1 MFRSIWLDSEPR
13 GRHEDDPSVFKTPRS
28 HSAARCCNGAAAVNI
43 DQLEGLIL
51 AVEDYNE
58 EIGDVDMEFDIALL
72 RQLIDVLEANGANPP
87 PPTWEPAPDPWP
99 AD

>member
-1 MFRSIWLDSEPR
+1 MYRMSPAGKIVNNET
-13 GRHEDDPSVFKTPRS
+13 H
-28 HSAARCCNGAAAVNI
+28 HSS
-43 DQLEGLIL
+43 
-51 AVEDYNE
+51 E
-58 EIGDVDMEFDIALL
+58 EIGYVDMEFDIALL